1 MPQAFGTA
9 HGPGPGPDPAA
20 PAAEPGRGRAHARRA
35 RRQRTGRRPWS
46 LRTRLVVSA
55 VALIAVVCAVIGTV
69 TTIALQSYLQGQ
81 VDDDL
86 RGSVGRFLAKPGPGG
101 QLPRNDVLF
110 VASPGQPIGTVGA
123 RFGQNGEIST
133 SGKSNDSPMTNDID
147 AEGRVDPL
155 TSGQRKELAT
165 VPRDGRVHTVELP
178 GLGGYRAMA
187 QWDHGD
193 GGIILAFPLD
203 QTQETVNTLI
213 LVEVCVTA
221 AGLVA
226 AGIAG
231 AAMVGISLRPLR
243 RVAATATRVS
253 ELPLHSG
260 EVALRERVP
269 ASEADPRTEVGQ
281 VGAALNRM
289 LGHVESALAAR
300 QESETRVRQFVADA
314 SHELRT
320 PLASIRGY
328 AELTRRG
335 REEIGPDTRY
345 ALGRVESEAGRMTGL
360 VEDLLLLARLDAGRP
375 LESAEVDLSRLVVD
389 AVSDA
394 RAVGSDHEWRLELPD
409 EPAVVQGD
417 DARLRQ
423 VLVNLLANARTHTPV
438 GTTVTARVLW
448 TGPRPSPCRT
458 PYLAPH
464 GLPYGR
470 GGAAGTSGTGGTYG
484 ADEVYGVEEVYGPGG
499 VARAAR
505 TAGAYGPSGAA
516 APGRVAGTGT
526 VYGPGGAYAPARSA
540 ETTGAAGAAWAA
552 GAAGAARAAWAAGAA
567 GAARAAWAA
576 GAAGAAGAAEAGS
589 PRGAGST
596 DGHRKKSGSG
606 SPYTA
611 SYGSSKATA
620 RAAGTSSGSSTNAA
634 ARAAG
639 TPYRPPNATACTAG
653 TPYGSPYSAARA
665 AGTSSGSSTN
675 AAARAAGTPYR
686 PPNATACT

>member
-1 MPQAFGTA
+1 M
-9 HGPGPGPDPAA
+9 
-20 PAAEPGRGRAHARRA
+20 
-35 RRQRTGRRPWS
+35 
-46 LRTRLVVSA
+46 VVSA

-69 TTIALQSYLQGQ
+69 TTLALQSYLQGQ

-86 RGSVGRFLAKPGPGG
+86 RASVGRFLNKPGPAGE
-101 QLPRNDVLF
+101 LPRDDVLF

-123 RFGQNGEIST
+123 RFGQDGEIST
-133 SGKSNDSPMTNDID
+133 SGKSNDSPMTNDVD
-147 AEGRVDPL
+147 VDSRVDSL
-155 TSGQRKELAT
+155 TGGQRKALAA
-165 VPRDGRVHTVELP
+165 VPLDGQVHTIDLP
-178 GLGGYRAMA
+178 GLGGYRAVA
-187 QWDHGD
+187 QWDHRE

-213 LVEVCVTA
+213 LVEFCVAA

-335 REEIGPDTRY
+335 REEIGPDTRH

-375 LESAEVDLSRLVVD
+375 LECAEVDLSPLVVD

-409 EPAVVQGD
+409 EPAVVHGD
-417 DARLRQ
+417 DARLHQ
-423 VLVNLLANARTHTPV
+423 VLVNLLANARTHTPA

-448 TGPRPSPCRT
+448 GGPQAAPYPS

-464 GLPYGR
+464 GLSYGTPYGMS
-470 GGAAGTSGTGGTYG
+470 AGMSPGTGGPRG
-484 ADEVYGVEEVYGPGG
+484 HRKGG
-499 VARAAR
+499 
-505 TAGAYGPSGAA
+505 GSP
-516 APGRVAGTGT
+516 
-526 VYGPGGAYAPARSA
+526 YAPSHGSPYAPPHGSPYA
-540 ETTGAAGAAWAA
+540 
-552 GAAGAARAAWAAGAA
+552 AARAAAGAF
-567 GAARAAWAA
+567 GPPQQPPSYVSLEIEDDGPGIPPELLPHVFERFARGDA
-576 GAAGAAGAAEAGS
+576 S
-589 PRGAGST
+589 RSRGAGST
-596 DGHRKKSGSG
+596 GLGLAIVHAVVAAHDGRVTVDSVPGRTVFGVHLPVHPPVHPPVHRGVQQAGHQGVQQGVQQAVTDSQAGHRLTTQ
-606 SPYTA
+606 P
-611 SYGSSKATA
+611 
-620 RAAGTSSGSSTNAA
+620 
-634 ARAAG
+634 
-639 TPYRPPNATACTAG
+639 
-653 TPYGSPYSAARA
+653 
-665 AGTSSGSSTN
+665 
-675 AAARAAGTPYR
+675 
-686 PPNATACT
+686 